1 MSSPSPYSAA
11 TPTTTLLLVLFIT
24 YLPFFTIAQPNLP
37 ITPTITECGPRILPL
52 AACAPFVQG
61 LSTEPSQMCCDNL
74 KRVNDQQPLCL
85 CILLNNSAL
94 SSTFPINTTL
104 AMQLPLICSVNFD
117 IASCTGAP
125 SPSMPPT
132 PQVSLGSTT
141 NTTTN
146 STVASSPMTSTTT
159 VTPKAGFMGLGYH
172 PNYATKF
179 KGSFQLRLM
188 VVLAILT
195 CLSTSMLC

>member
-1 MSSPSPYSAA
+1 MR
-11 TPTTTLLLVLFIT
+11 
-24 YLPFFTIAQPNLP
+24 
-37 ITPTITECGPRILPL
+37 GPHSVIVGVIGKLGW
-52 AACAPFVQG
+52 AIVKNG
-61 LSTEPSQMCCDNL
+61 
-74 KRVNDQQPLCL
+74 
-85 CILLNNSAL
+85 
-94 SSTFPINTTL
+94 
-104 AMQLPLICSVNFD
+104 SVNFD

-146 STVASSPMTSTTT
+146 STVASSPMTSTT

-188 VVLAILT
+188 AVLAILT
-195 CLSTSMLC
+195 CLSTSILR